1 MGRYAAR
8 KGGHDGGDPLC
19 ANLRWCLRQ
28 EDTLPQFEEKE
39 KHGVLRIIKNTNI
52 RKNKADYFVRNAFLT
67 KNKIICY
74 HQNHKNAMTQSS
86 KQGRAFRE
94 VPVGARHKVDG
105 IAELAVSA
113 AGPKVSRCRRV
124 LPLQCRDMMVSHR
137 GCSHKG
143 NKEEWYRGRFFILS
157 SLLPKGRRE
166 ERIFCFPAKPSNISV
181 CRRKKP

>member
-1 MGRYAAR
+1 M
-8 KGGHDGGDPLC
+8 L
-19 ANLRWCLRQ
+19 
-28 EDTLPQFEEKE
+28 
-39 KHGVLRIIKNTNI
+39 
-52 RKNKADYFVRNAFLT
+52 NASLT

-124 LPLQCRDMMVSHR
+124 LPLQQR
-137 GCSHKG
+137 GYDCIHKEIPELFWG
-143 NKEEWYRGRFFILS
+143 L
-157 SLLPKGRRE
+157 
-166 ERIFCFPAKPSNISV
+166 
-181 CRRKKP
+181 